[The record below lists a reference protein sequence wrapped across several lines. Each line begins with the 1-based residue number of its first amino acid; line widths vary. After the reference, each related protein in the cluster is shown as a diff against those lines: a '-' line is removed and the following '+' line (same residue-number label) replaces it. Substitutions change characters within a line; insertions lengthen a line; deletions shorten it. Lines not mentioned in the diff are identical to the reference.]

1 MDERI
6 PGLLERPEMCASFVT
21 PHLIYSIY
29 KCIDNIKLYN
39 QGDCSH
45 FFFSYRDWFL
55 LKGGGKGE
63 TEEYT
68 CLSVDVYKLYNT
80 SKDKATLII
89 NKQNLLI

>member
-1 MDERI
+1 MI
-6 PGLLERPEMCASFVT
+6 VLT
-21 PHLIYSIY
+21 
-29 KCIDNIKLYN
+29 
-39 QGDCSH
+39 
-45 FFFSYRDWFL
+45 FFSYRDWFL